1 MVGSQP
7 GTMSEYSRKVQRDL
21 ERQKR
26 LRKVA
31 GSLLAAHPSEAGT
44 TELRLPLNN
53 HVTTP
58 AELQDTKEALAAL
71 GYPVRVTIENRQTF
85 VFLPAE
91 EVPNMAGE
99 QRNAASRQ
107 PDPEVPRARQEEGS
121 AATVTGN
128 HLLELGR
135 MLVAHRSEFKSSFQP
150 GAVLIYEASTIGRQV
165 LQHEEELMRR
175 GLLEKG
181 PPGRLKVR
189 LYALLRSQGIE
200 PRARGR

>member
-1 MVGSQP
+1 M
-7 GTMSEYSRKVQRDL
+7 DL

-26 LRKVA
+26 LRRIV
-31 GSLLAAHPSEAGT
+31 GSLLAAHLSEVGA

-58 AELQDTKEALAAL
+58 AELQDMKEALVAA
-71 GYPVRVTIENRQTF
+71 GYPVRVTVENGQTF

-91 EVPNMAGE
+91 EVANMAGKP
-99 QRNAASRQ
+99 RHAASRRSD
-107 PDPEVPRARQEEGS
+107 PDMPIAKGEEES

-128 HLLELGR
+128 DLLELGR

-150 GAVLIYEASTIGRQV
+150 GSVLIHEASTIGRQV
-165 LQHEEELMRR
+165 LRHEEELMKR